1 MGMCLLIGNKRLW
14 LSSLSSFSLVHA
26 MDWAGREVASCRLT
40 TTSELKV
47 DIFVFEDGWYFFE
60 GILVTFDVGLVL
72 AR

>member
-1 MGMCLLIGNKRLW
+1 
-14 LSSLSSFSLVHA
+14 

-47 DIFVFEDGWYFFE
+47 DIFVFEYGWYFFE

>member
-47 DIFVFEDGWYFFE
+47 DIFVFEYGWYFFFE
-60 GILVTFDVGLVL
+60 GILVTF
-72 AR
+72 